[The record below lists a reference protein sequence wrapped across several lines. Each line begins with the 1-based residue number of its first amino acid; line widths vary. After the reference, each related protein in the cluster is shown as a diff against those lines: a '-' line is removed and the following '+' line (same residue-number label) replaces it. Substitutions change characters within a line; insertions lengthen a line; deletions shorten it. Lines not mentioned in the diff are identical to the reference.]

1 MNFAQNKK
9 QRVRARWWLR
19 SLQVS
24 AGFAFGLGF
33 VLLVPA
39 AEKEFEGDPFRGRKL
54 FVEKRCVQC
63 HSVWGHGGALGP
75 DIVRVVA
82 RKSLASLA
90 GSFWNHTPRMIEE
103 MTERGYSWPIIDRG
117 EMADILSYL
126 YYLRLFDDPG
136 DPNRGAAYFTS
147 FRCVSCHAVGGRGGD
162 VASELDRFAAYGS
175 PVPLAQAMWNS
186 GPEMRQTLVGTRT
199 PIPEFVGDE
208 MVDIQAFIRER
219 GLRANGDGVELLSLP
234 DPVRGQS
241 VFRNKG
247 CSKCH
252 AKGRSG
258 APDLGEAALRMS
270 VGQISGVLWNH
281 SYAMQDRMRSAG
293 IPLPRFENQELADVV
308 SYLHFIGYRG
318 GSGDAARGAVVFRD
332 KGCAVCHEH
341 QQIEAPDLLELHSED
356 DAIGLSAAMW
366 NHAPEMHEQMAEYG
380 VPWPKFEEG
389 EMKDLV
395 AFLREPP
402 RKAEE

>member
-1 MNFAQNKK
+1 MSCVQDNKPTP
-9 QRVRARWWLR
+9 RARSWSRFLKT
-19 SLQVS
+19 SLGLVL
-24 AGFAFGLGF
+24 GLGF
-33 VLLVPA
+33 ALFGRA
-39 AEKEFEGDPFRGRKL
+39 AEQELEGDPFRGRKL
-54 FVEKRCVQC
+54 FVEKRCNQC
-63 HSVWGHGGALGP
+63 HSVWGHGGTLGP
-75 DIVRVVA
+75 EIVRVVA
-82 RKSLASLA
+82 RKSLPSLA

-103 MTERGYSWPIIDRG
+103 MTERGYSWPVIERG

-136 DPNRGAAYFTS
+136 DPNRGAAYYTS
-147 FRCVSCHAVGGRGGD
+147 LRCEFCHAVGGRGGD
-162 VASELDRFAAYGS
+162 TAPELDRFAAYGS

-186 GPEMRQTLVGTRT
+186 GPEMLRSQLGTGT

-208 MVDIQAFIRER
+208 MVDIQAYIRER
-219 GLRANGDGVELLSLP
+219 GLQATGDGMELLSLP
-234 DPVRGQS
+234 DPARGREI
-241 VFRNKG
+241 FRSKG

-252 AKGRSG
+252 ATGRSG

-281 SYAMQDRMRSAG
+281 SYAMHDRMRSAG
-293 IPLPRFENQELADVV
+293 IPFPRFENEELADVV
-308 SYLHFIGYRG
+308 SYLHFVGYRG
-318 GSGDAARGAVVFRD
+318 RPGDAAQGAAIFRD

-341 QQIEAPDLLELHSED
+341 QRIQAPDLVDLHSED

-389 EMKDLV
+389 EMEDLV
-395 AFLREPP
+395 AFLRAPKK
-402 RKAEE
+402 KAE